1 MTQFERKDLRVVDA
15 MRFRLTT
22 RSYGPDVYV
31 IAVEGE
37 LDLFRAPALKEAFLE
52 LVGRRA
58 RAIVIDLSATTLL
71 DSTGLALLMTLPR
84 RLEPDGLVAVACDNP
99 QIRKTFEITGTDRRL
114 TIVADVRDAL
124 VGMKATLP
132 AA

>member
-1 MTQFERKDLRVVDA
+1 MTQFEQRNLRVVDA

-22 RSYGPDVYV
+22 RSYRPDVYV

-58 RAIVIDLSATTLL
+58 RAIVIDLSGTTLL

-114 TIVADVRDAL
+114 AL
-124 VGMKATLP
+124 VTDVQQALDELNATLP